1 MNYIK
6 MDEPAYPKRY
16 SRHAEWVRS
25 QTFNSESFGGRVQEP
40 VLDDVR
46 RSIYKITLSWRYEG

>member
-6 MDEPAYPKRY
+6 MDEPSYPKRY

-46 RSIYKITLSWRYEG
+46 